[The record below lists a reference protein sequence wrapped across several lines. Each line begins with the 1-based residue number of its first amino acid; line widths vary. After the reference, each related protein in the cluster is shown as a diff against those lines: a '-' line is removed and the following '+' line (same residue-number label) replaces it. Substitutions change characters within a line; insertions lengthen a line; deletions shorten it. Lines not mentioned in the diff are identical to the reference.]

1 MCVLLLLVHVIR
13 FFVGSVCSFLYCLWK
28 WKNSEWKR
36 CAAVHCVECRMKKR
50 KKKQMRKGQTIGARY
65 ERKRERK
72 KKKCAHFS
80 VLLQVWASAAKMK
93 VRKKCFGKRVP
104 TQKFKKQKRDSER

>member
-1 MCVLLLLVHVIR
+1 
-13 FFVGSVCSFLYCLWK
+13 
-28 WKNSEWKR
+28 
-36 CAAVHCVECRMKKR
+36 MKKR

-65 ERKRERK
+65 EREKERE

-93 VRKKCFGKRVP
+93 V
-104 TQKFKKQKRDSER
+104 